1 MEKLV
6 YITMYSG
13 YNPESRKMKVLDSVS
28 RTIQDAVVDVPS
40 LLRQFDGHLDDLFNK
55 YNNGLLFES
64 EVGVFVDELNAA
76 EVKAYNDYIAKQVA
90 AEAEKKKLD
99 EDFAAW
105 RAECAQQVI
114 QKRETTPPAVPPVE
128 QSEK

>member
-1 MEKLV
+1 MEKMS
-6 YITMYSG
+6 YITMFSG
-13 YNPESRKMKVLDSVS
+13 YKPETRKRKVLDPVS

-64 EVGVFVDELNAA
+64 EVGVFVDELNPA
-76 EVKAYNDYIAKQVA
+76 EVKAYNDYVSKQAA

-105 RAECAQQVI
+105 RAERAQQVI
-114 QKRETTPPAVPPVE
+114 KKREST
-128 QSEK
+128 QSEVLPGKTDD